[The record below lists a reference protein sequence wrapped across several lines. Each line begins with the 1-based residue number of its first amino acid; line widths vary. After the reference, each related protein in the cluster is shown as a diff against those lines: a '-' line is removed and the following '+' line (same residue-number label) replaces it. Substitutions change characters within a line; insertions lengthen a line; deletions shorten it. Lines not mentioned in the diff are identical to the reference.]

1 MEVRQANRNND
12 PGSAGRRGL
21 GGLGRSAVPDGR
33 DGAVSAKAV
42 AEVLAIL
49 AVDLVG
55 VLPITDRVA
64 TLERLANRLD
74 DQSRTP
80 GGREIAA
87 LLSGVAE
94 ALMRLEG

>member
-1 MEVRQANRNND
+1 M
-12 PGSAGRRGL
+12 
-21 GGLGRSAVPDGR
+21 
-33 DGAVSAKAV
+33 VSARAV

-49 AVDLVG
+49 VVDLIG
-55 VLPITDRVA
+55 VLPVSDRAA

-80 GGREIAA
+80 GGRETAA
-87 LLSGVAE
+87 LLSSVAE